1 MDEKSLQTLEFA
13 KVLDR
18 LAAYTAF
25 SASTELAQS
34 LKPASKLEEAL
45 TRQALTREAALLL
58 DVKAEVGVG
67 GAHDVRALTDRAARS
82 GILTAQEVLD
92 VKATLVSARE
102 LYRTFE
108 RKQEEYPNLS
118 LIAQSLPP
126 PPGLIESISRA
137 ISDRGDMLDSASPK
151 LGTIRAQIKISH
163 ERLMTKLNH
172 ILNDP
177 RNAAHLQEALITQR
191 NGRYVIPMRSES
203 RGHLRSI
210 VHDQSSSGQTVFVEP
225 LVTVELNNEWQEQQL
240 AERDEERRILTELSD
255 QIGTAKPV
263 IDALVEALARLDLAF
278 ACAKYAWDIRATEPE
293 LLPFQ
298 KRRDK
303 HPGSVIEL
311 RNARHPLLD
320 PKKVVPIDMLLDERT
335 YSLII
340 TGPNTGGKTVS
351 LKTAGLLVLM
361 AQSGLFIPAQ
371 SGSRL
376 TVFDNVYADI
386 GDEQSIEQSLST
398 FSSHVTNIIRILHRA
413 DAHSLV
419 ILDELGA
426 GTDPQEGSALA
437 RALLAYLVEKRITNL
452 VATHYPELKAF
463 AHATPG
469 MLNAS
474 MEFDLRTLQPTYHLI
489 IGVPGRSNALS
500 IAEKLGLP
508 ADIVQSAREMIDPT
522 ELKAEDLLDEIHHQ
536 RKVAR
541 QARGAADRAKF
552 ESEKLNKELAKRL
565 DQIEDE
571 RYAILEQARSQ
582 QLQELESLR
591 NELDTLRKKFARAG
605 EPVTEVKAAVG
616 QIDVLQKKLDKAPVR
631 KEAARQS
638 KRPLKVGDRV
648 HVRSLDM
655 DATVSALGKDELEVV
670 AGPLRFK
677 AKRRDLLRHDET
689 ETERDATPAKAAGG
703 PSARLKLPN
712 TSPGMELD
720 LRGQY
725 SEDAEERIQ
734 RYLEEAFL
742 SGMPFVRIIHGK
754 GTGRLRQLTREL
766 VRSSQYVS
774 RFESGQESEGGD
786 GVTVAWI
793 RD

>member
-1 MDEKSLQTLEFA
+1 MDDKSLRTLEYA
-13 KVLDR
+13 KILDK
-18 LAAYTAF
+18 LAGYTDF
-25 SASTELAQS
+25 SASTDLAHN
-34 LKPASKLEEAL
+34 LRPTAKLDEAQARL
-45 TRQALTREAALLL
+45 ALTREAMLLL
-58 DVKAEVGVG
+58 DVKAEAGVG
-67 GAHDVRALTDRAARS
+67 GAHDVRHLTDRAARS

-108 RKQEEYPNLS
+108 RKEEQYPNLA
-118 LIAQSLPP
+118 LIAQKLPP
-126 PPGLIESISRA
+126 PPGLIEAITRA
-137 ISDRGDMLDSASPK
+137 ISDRGEVLDSASPK
-151 LGTIRAQIKISH
+151 LGTIRSQIKIAH
-163 ERLMTKLNH
+163 ERLMSKLTH

-177 RNAAHLQEALITQR
+177 RNAAHLQENIITQR
-191 NGRYVIPMRSES
+191 NGRYVVPMRSES
-203 RGHLRSI
+203 RGHLKSI

-225 LVTVELNNEWQEQQL
+225 LVTVDLNNEWQEQQL

-255 QIGTAKPV
+255 QVGTFAPA
-263 IDALVEALARLDLAF
+263 IDALVDALARLDLAF
-278 ACAKYAWDIRATEPE
+278 ACAKYAWDIHAFEPE

-303 HPGSVIEL
+303 HPGSVLEL
-311 RNARHPLLD
+311 HQARHPLLD
-320 PKKVVPIDMLLDERT
+320 AAKVVPIDMVLDPNT
-335 YSLII
+335 YSLVI

-351 LKTAGLLVLM
+351 LKTAGLLVVM
-361 AQSGLFIPAQ
+361 AQSGLFIPAR

-398 FSSHVTNIIRILHRA
+398 FSAHVTNIIRILGRA

-437 RALLAYLVEKRITNL
+437 RALLAHLVEKRITNL

-508 ADIVQSAREMIDPT
+508 AEIVQSAREMVDPT

-552 ESEKLNKELAKRL
+552 ESEKLSKDLAKRL

-571 RYAILEQARSQ
+571 RHTILEQARTQ
-582 QLQELESLR
+582 QLQELETLR
-591 NELDTLRKKFARAG
+591 DELERLRKKLNRAG
-605 EPVTEVKAAVG
+605 EPVDEVKAAVA
-616 QIDVLQKKLDKAPVR
+616 QVEQLEKKFDKPILR
-631 KEAARQS
+631 KESARQS

-655 DATVSALGKDELEVV
+655 DATVSALGEDELEVV

-677 AKRRDLLRHDET
+677 AKRRDILRHDEA
-689 ETERDATPAKAAGG
+689 EEDEQPAAGTG
-703 PSARLKLPN
+703 RGSARVKLPTTN
-712 TSPGMELD
+712 PGMELD

-725 SEDAEERIQ
+725 SEDAEERII
-734 RYLEEAFL
+734 RYIEEAYL
-742 SGMPFVRIIHGK
+742 GGMPFVRIIHGK

-766 VRSSQYVS
+766 VRTSQYVS

-793 RD
+793 KQ